1 MLNDQTLFFGLPIK
15 IDENVTLYQPTLNE
29 MIEQGFMIENI
40 LEPFITLDKRNFENE
55 ENNDKINNFD
65 MLFVQLILAY
75 MQYLDTEK
83 DNINKLTLSNWITL
97 IC

>member
-1 MLNDQTLFFGLPIK
+1 MTKHCFFGLPIK

-55 ENNDKINNFD
+55 EK
-65 MLFVQLILAY
+65 
-75 MQYLDTEK
+75 
-83 DNINKLTLSNWITL
+83 
-97 IC
+97 